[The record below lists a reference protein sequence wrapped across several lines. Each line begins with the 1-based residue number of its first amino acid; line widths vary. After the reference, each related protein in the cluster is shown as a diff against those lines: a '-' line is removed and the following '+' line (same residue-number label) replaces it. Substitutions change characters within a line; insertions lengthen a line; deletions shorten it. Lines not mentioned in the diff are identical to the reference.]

1 MSYQQFDEIY
11 DQHKTAVYS
20 FACHLTQ
27 NRGEAE
33 DLFQETWLRVAQHF
47 PRVLDMKKVKAWLFT
62 ITANLHKDG
71 LRKKRI
77 RRLFLFQKKWETD
90 QSQILGEDVPD
101 QGNIKVLD
109 ESEQVDLG
117 LAISQAMARLPDKHR
132 LIFALKEIA
141 GFKQEEIGEML
152 GVPVGTVKSL
162 MYRAVRSLRQDLA
175 DYHASWKKQNERGPN
190 EMQRC

>member
-1 MSYQQFDEIY
+1 MSGQQFDEIY
-11 DQHKTAVYS
+11 DQYKTVVYS
-20 FACHLTQ
+20 FACYLTQ

-47 PRVLDMKKVKAWLFT
+47 PKVLDMKKAKAWLFT
-62 ITANLHKDG
+62 IAANLHKDG
-71 LRKKRI
+71 LRKKRV

-101 QGNIKVLD
+101 QENSKVLD
-109 ESEQVDLG
+109 ESKQVDLG
-117 LAISQAMARLPDKHR
+117 LAISRAIARLPDKHR
-132 LIFALKEIA
+132 LIFMLKEIA

-162 MYRAVRSLRQDLA
+162 MFRAVRSLRQDLA
-175 DYHASWKKQNERGPN
+175 DYHPNWIKQNERGPN

>member
-11 DQHKTAVYS
+11 DQYKTAVYS

-47 PRVLDMKKVKAWLFT
+47 PKVLDMKKVKAWLFT
-62 ITANLHKDG
+62 IAANLHKDG

-77 RRLFLFQKKWETD
+77 RRLFHFQKKWETEE
-90 QSQILGEDVPD
+90 SLRLAEDVPD
-101 QGNIKVLD
+101 QENSKILD

-117 LAISQAMARLPDKHR
+117 LAISRALARLPDKHR
-132 LIFALKEIA
+132 LIFVLKEIA
-141 GFKQEEIGEML
+141 GFKQGEIGEIL
-152 GVPVGTVKSL
+152 GVPIGTVKSL
-162 MYRAVRSLRQDLA
+162 MYRAVRNLRQDLA
-175 DYHASWKKQNERGPN
+175 DYHPDWMKQNERGPN